1 MEVWIRNRKSIKKY
15 LRTEAIEFLWKS
27 WIGRR
32 HEPESIGRIMTI
44 REYDSDNEA
53 TFDSDNDSNV
63 DGCDSDG

>member
-1 MEVWIRNRKSIKKY
+1 
-15 LRTEAIEFLWKS
+15 
-27 WIGRR
+27 
-32 HEPESIGRIMTI
+32 MTI